1 MERWEIEHSIFLSH
15 YKEKMF
21 GTLMGRL
28 DKTISFTLLLSGSAV
43 FADLGNNKFFGIL
56 VACLSAL
63 SFIGEF
69 GKKSA
74 SAIKHSKEYHD
85 LMIKRDN
92 YEDVKSLEKVFI
104 DLNKNDSIVWNSLS
118 VAARNRT
125 YLALYGVDK
134 APTKEKYSVFEALV
148 SWLAGDKP

>member
-1 MERWEIEHSIFLSH
+1 MDRWEIEHSIFLSH

-74 SAIKHSKEYHD
+74 NAIKHSKEYHD
-85 LMIKRDN
+85 LMIQRDK
-92 YEDVKSLEKVFI
+92 YKDDESLEKAFVE
-104 DLNKNDSIVWNSLS
+104 LNKNDSMVWSSLS

-125 YLALYGVDK
+125 YLALYGVAK
-134 APTKEKYSVFEALV
+134 APTKERYSIFEAIV